1 MNSVLI
7 WQNYFSSPWFKIALF
22 MIALLFIYGIVI
34 YLMRDS
40 YKQNIHNL
48 AGEGKIKLIQSF
60 SKALS
65 LFKILFWMLPVF
77 YVFIVPPVY
86 SLDPQLFYMC
96 ITVMTFIKCSVKL
109 PPLGVEIHLHWR
121 AAQV

>member
-34 YLMRDS
+34 YLMRDR
-40 YKQNIHNL
+40 YKHKNHDL
-48 AGEGKIKLIQSF
+48 AGEGNIKQTRPY
-60 SKALS
+60 SKTLS

-77 YVFIVPPVY
+77 YVFIVPPVS